1 MNEHKLCTKSIQP
14 CAYRAQNY
22 RRLINKKNRA
32 EVIDAGEWKTAR
44 DSKARKKAKNG
55 VQKTSEAMKTLFLFS
70 TESNYKTG
78 DY

>member
-1 MNEHKLCTKSIQP
+1 MHTAPKIIAGSLT
-14 CAYRAQNY
+14 R
-22 RRLINKKNRA
+22 KNRA
-32 EVIDAGEWKTAR
+32 EIIDAEEWKTAR

-55 VQKTSEAMKTLFLFS
+55 VQKTSKAMKTFFLFS